1 MLFQDQVVMI
11 PLDNTTL
18 PSANSKC
25 GNTTNDEMS
34 ILDVSMDGGKINFTF
49 SFNSTGDDY
58 NLHVVDFSYDPTSKY
73 FPNHESKLSNLCYAS
88 CLCLKQIVYSFW

>member
-1 MLFQDQVVMI
+1 MI

-18 PSANSKC
+18 PSSNSKC
-25 GNTTNDEMS
+25 GNVTNDEMS
-34 ILDVSMDGGKINFTF
+34 ILDVSMDGGKVNFTF

-73 FPNHESKLSNLCYAS
+73 FPNHESEFTHFY
-88 CLCLKQIVYSFW
+88 VFFV